1 MARSVGRDMM
11 RVLVTG
17 HRGYIGSVVTAVL
30 RHARYDVVG
39 LDCDLYRGCDFGRV
53 REDVP
58 SYDLD
63 LRDVEF
69 TDLLS
74 FDAVVHLAALPN
86 DASSDLDRTTVDE
99 VNDVATIRLAE
110 CCKKAGV
117 SRFVFASSCSVYGR
131 DGARPFD
138 ERSPA
143 DPRTHEGISK
153 LRCER
158 VVARLADQTFSPVS
172 LRHAHVYGISPR
184 LRTDLMV
191 NEFVASAVTTGQVL
205 VRGDARAWHPVV
217 HVEDLARAYA
227 AVLAASPEAVDG
239 QIFNI
244 ANVGGTGADE
254 IGPAGTYRV
263 IDVADTVTELVP
275 HCTRSVRPV
284 VRNDANCRIDASKLQ
299 RALPRFSFRWTL
311 PLGIRQLRQA
321 MEGSGLTPA
330 DLRSDRYRRT
340 LRLRTLIERGEVDTS
355 LRHRELALV

>member
-1 MARSVGRDMM
+1 MGRDMM

-58 SYDLD
+58 SFDLD

-74 FDAVVHLAALPN
+74 FDAVVHLAALPY
-86 DASSDLDRTTVDE
+86 DAGSGIDQTVVEE
-99 VNDVATIRLAE
+99 VNQTATIRLAE
-110 CCKKAGV
+110 SCKKASV
-117 SRFVFASSCSVYGR
+117 SRFVLASSCSVYGR
-131 DGARPFD
+131 DGARPLD

-143 DPRTHEGISK
+143 DPRAPEGISK

-158 VVARLADQTFSPVS
+158 MVARLADHTFSPVF
-172 LRHAHVYGISPR
+172 LRHAHVYGISPQ

-191 NEFVASAVTTGQVL
+191 NEFVASAVTTGQVV
-205 VRGDARAWHPVV
+205 VRVDARAWHPVV

-227 AVLAASPEAVDG
+227 AVLAAAPDAVDG
-239 QIFNI
+239 EIFNI
-244 ANVGGTGADE
+244 ASVGGMGADE
-254 IGPAGTYRV
+254 VGPAGTYRV
-263 IDVADTVTELVP
+263 IDVADMVAELVP
-275 HCTRSVRPV
+275 SCTRTVRPV

-330 DLRSDRYRRT
+330 DVRSNRYRRT

-355 LRHRELALV
+355 LRRHELALA

>member
-1 MARSVGRDMM
+1 MM

-30 RHARYDVVG
+30 RHARYEVVG

-58 SYDLD
+58 SFDLD

-74 FDAVVHLAALPN
+74 FDAVVHLAAVPHE
-86 DASSDLDRTTVDE
+86 AWSDLDRTAVEE
-99 VNDVATIRLAE
+99 VNETATVRLAE
-110 CCKKAGV
+110 CCKKASV

-131 DGARPFD
+131 DGAPPLD

-143 DPRTHEGISK
+143 DPRTPEGISK

-158 VVARLADQTFSPVS
+158 VVARLADHTFSPVF
-172 LRHAHVYGISPR
+172 LRQAHVYGVSPR

-191 NEFVASAVTTGQVL
+191 NEFVASAVASGRVV
-205 VRGDARAWHPVV
+205 VRCDARAWHPVV
-217 HVEDLARAYA
+217 HLEDLARAYA
-227 AVLAASPEAVDG
+227 AVLAAPPEAVDG
-239 QIFNI
+239 QVFNI
-244 ANVGGTGADE
+244 AKVAGTDDDE

-263 IDVADTVTELVP
+263 IDIADTVTERVP
-275 HCTRSVRPV
+275 HCTRTVRPV
-284 VRNDANCRIDASKLQ
+284 VRNDASCRIDSSKLE

-311 PLGIRQLRQA
+311 PLGIRQLANA

-330 DLRSDRYRRT
+330 DVRSDRYRRA
-340 LRLRTLIERGEVDTS
+340 LRLHTLIDRGEVDTS